1 VHIAKMSL
9 HIKRWRGI
17 RFIAV
22 ALPLAGLLFTATQVA
37 GGASLSPPANPG
49 APTANAGG
57 PYSGDEGAQI
67 TFSGDASD
75 PEDSSSALTYQWD
88 FEFDGSFAIAE
99 SGVNLTNPTHV
110 YTQDGTYTVAL
121 RAKDTANELSNVST
135 AEVTVANVPPSA
147 SVSGPYAVNEGS
159 PLSLLGSA
167 DDPGNDTLT
176 FEWDYDYDGTTFTVD
191 ASGEDLSSPT
201 NTYTNDGER
210 TVALRVR
217 DGDGGVSTTQT
228 ALVTVSNVQ
237 PVANAGTS
245 YTEDEGSAFTFNGSA
260 VDPGNDTL
268 TYEWDFTYSGGVF
281 NIDQAGDGLTAPQ
294 YTYANDGDFTVA
306 LRVLDDDTVSAV
318 VTASVTVTNVL
329 PTASAG
335 GPYTGTQG
343 TQLAFSGSATDPGSN
358 DSLTYEWDFEYDG
371 ATFSTVG
378 PTTASGLDLT
388 SPPYTYSQSGTFTV
402 ALRVSDDDGTSSVA
416 TAQVTMAAQGGATPT
431 PTVAPT
437 STPVPTSTSAPAPT
451 STSAPAP
458 TSTSASVY
466 NPAPTSTSAPTPTLT
481 PTPTPLPSI
490 TPTSS
495 ATSIPEVTPA
505 PSIIDPITQADV
517 VIPVQMGITETGA
530 IIETDEGS
538 MSLVTAEQVVDIGGE
553 VGEVSVSINV
563 DLLHIPENASLEIT
577 ITEEPTEDASASF
590 ALAATNSGTEIDDI
604 AFTVNVQRVNLSNE
618 TDLGEARI
626 TMSVSETWVEAHGGA
641 ENVRI
646 FRFSD
651 DGSVESLETLIIGR
665 DPSGDI
671 VFQGISPNGFSV
683 FALVALKAAPPIP
696 VPAGAAIKA
705 FAPGTATTLISP
717 DGKVTVSIPAIAP
730 METAYI
736 FYMPGDAPAAPPAGL
751 AFGTSLFDL
760 TVLDPDGVPDP
771 AIRFSRP
778 ITISVKYTS
787 DDIQVAEG
795 NPSKLA
801 LQKYDPA
808 FQSWISLTTTFDPV
822 AKTVRAQVSRLGFFA
837 LMGPGQP
844 LSPTPTPTT
853 VPAAPTATLLP
864 PTPGD
869 LAPGSGLLIGLLVAA
884 AILISAGGYYLRQ
897 SRAPL
902 N

>member
-1 VHIAKMSL
+1 MHIAKTDL
-9 HIKRWRGI
+9 HIMRWRNM

-37 GGASLSPPANPG
+37 GGASLSPPASHQG

-75 PEDSSSALTYQWD
+75 PEDASSALTYQWD

-99 SGVNLTNPTHV
+99 EGVNLTNPTHV
-110 YTQDGTYTVAL
+110 YTDEGTYTVAL

-135 AEVTVANVPPSA
+135 AVVTVSNVPPSA
-147 SVSGPYAVNEGS
+147 SVSGPYTVNEGS

-167 DDPGNDTLT
+167 NDPGNDTLT

-217 DGDGGVSTTQT
+217 DDDGGLSTTQT
-228 ALVTVSNVQ
+228 TLVTVNNVQ

-245 YTEDEGSAFTFNGSA
+245 YTEDEGSAFTFNGST

-268 TYEWDFTYSGGVF
+268 TYEWDFTYSGGSF
-281 NIDQAGDGLTAPQ
+281 NIDQTGDGLTAPQ

-306 LRVLDDDTVSAV
+306 LRVRDDDAVSTV

-335 GPYTGTQG
+335 GPYTGTLG
-343 TQLAFSGSATDPGSN
+343 TQVAFIGSATDPGSN
-358 DSLTYEWDFEYDG
+358 DSLSYEWDFEYDG
-371 ATFSTVG
+371 TTFSTVG
-378 PTTASGLDLT
+378 PTTASGVDLT
-388 SPPYTYSQSGTFTV
+388 SPAYTYSQDGTFTV

-416 TAQVTMAAQGGATPT
+416 TAQVTVAAQGGATPT

-437 STPVPTSTSAPAPT
+437 ATSAPTPTSTSAQA
-451 STSAPAP
+451 
-458 TSTSASVY
+458 Y
-466 NPAPTSTSAPTPTLT
+466 NPAPTSTSTPMPTLT
-481 PTPTPLPSI
+481 PTPTP
-490 TPTSS
+490 S
-495 ATSIPEVTPA
+495 ATLIPEVTPA
-505 PSIIDPITQADV
+505 PSILDTVTQADIV
-517 VIPVQMGITETGA
+517 VPVQIGTTETGA
-530 IIETDEGS
+530 ILETDGGS
-538 MSLVTAEQVVDIGGE
+538 LSLVTAEQMVDMGGD
-553 VGEVSVSINV
+553 VGQVSVSINV
-563 DLLHIPENASLEIT
+563 DLLQIPENASLEVT
-577 ITEEPTEDASASF
+577 VAEEPDEAASASF
-590 ALAATNSGTEIDDI
+590 ALAATNSDTEIDDI
-604 AFTVNVQRVNLSNE
+604 AFTVNVRRVNLSNE
-618 TDLGEARI
+618 TDLGAARI
-626 TMSVSETWVEAHGGA
+626 TMSVSEAWVEAHGGA

-646 FRFSD
+646 FRFTD
-651 DGSVESLETLIIGR
+651 DGRVESLETFIVGR

-671 VFQGISPNGFSV
+671 IFQGISPNGFSV

-705 FAPGTATTLISP
+705 FAPGTTATLISP
-717 DGKVTVSIPAIAP
+717 DGKVTVFIPAAAP

-736 FYMPGDAPAAPPAGL
+736 FYTPEGAPAAPPAGL
-751 AFGTSLFDL
+751 ASGTSLFDL

-778 ITISVKYTS
+778 ITISVKYTN

-795 NPSKLA
+795 NPGQLS

-808 FQSWISLTTTFDPV
+808 FQSWIPLTTTLDP
-822 AKTVRAQVSRLGFFA
+822 ATKTVQAQVSRLGFFA

-844 LSPTPTPTT
+844 LSPTPTSTT
-853 VPAAPTATLLP
+853 VPAIPATPTTPTTSTAPTAPTATLLP

-869 LAPGSGLLIGLLVAA
+869 VAPGSGLLMGLLVAA
-884 AILISAGGYYLRQ
+884 AVLISAGGYYLRQ
-897 SRAPL
+897 SRDPL
-902 N
+902 NSA